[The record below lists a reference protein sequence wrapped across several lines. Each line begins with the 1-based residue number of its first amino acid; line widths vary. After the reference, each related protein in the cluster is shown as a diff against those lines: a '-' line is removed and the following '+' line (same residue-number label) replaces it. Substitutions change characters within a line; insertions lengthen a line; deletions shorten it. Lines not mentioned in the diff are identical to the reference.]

1 MNKIEIVELVKKFGK
16 TVAVDIPSL
25 NIRQGELVGLAGNN
39 GAGKTTLL
47 RLLLD
52 LLKADR
58 GYATINGVDV
68 SRSEDWKQTT
78 GSFIDAGF
86 LIDFLLPEEF
96 FRFIGEVYHL
106 TAAEVD
112 SRLAQF
118 EKFMNG
124 EILNKNKFIRYHS
137 TGNRQKIGIIGAM
150 IIQPDILMLD
160 EPFNFLDPSSQI
172 EIKRLMRQL
181 NTENNTTILLSSHNL
196 AHLADFSTRI
206 IVLEKGT
213 IVKDLPNTN
222 TETVMNELEKYFLYS
237 L

>member
-96 FRFIGEVYHL
+96 FRFIGKVYHL

-124 EILNKNKFIRYHS
+124 EILNRNKFIRYHS